1 MMSHFTEIGSYAT
14 EDAINR
20 HEKRLA
26 IKKRT
31 TAQVKGF
38 LLFLFAVFLLVF
50 ADPIICHDD
59 TMKAES
65 LDMNEREEAVFAE
78 EASIE
83 DLMYE
88 EENAESLHN
97 ETKEAR
103 YFYRQYPL
111 SSMSYMDLLREERHF
126 DELPDTVFYNGEN
139 PERASMAILTAEE
152 KDKKEDEE
160 PDDEPAPEEIAD
172 PVTYAYPEGY
182 RVLYNL
188 PKSYALLTFDD
199 GPSAY
204 TQQIVDIL
212 NRYNVQGLFFFIGL
226 HTQGRY
232 EAMRYVTENGCAVGN
247 HGYSHRDMSAMTYDE
262 QKQEV
267 VRTNEIIEQVT
278 GVKPKFYRPPFGNY
292 TEELDGIL
300 KEAEMKT
307 VLWNK
312 DPADWNN
319 KTGEEIMKYI
329 TEATPYGG
337 IYLLHETPETVA
349 ILPMIIEFLL
359 LNGVEFITLE

>member
-152 KDKKEDEE
+152 KDKKRTRNRMTSRLRRNSGSRN
-160 PDDEPAPEEIAD
+160 
-172 PVTYAYPEGY
+172 VCLPEGY

-188 PKSYALLTFDD
+188 PKSYALLTLTTVR
-199 GPSAY
+199 PH
-204 TQQIVDIL
+204 IL
-212 NRYNVQGLFFFIGL
+212 NR
-226 HTQGRY
+226 
-232 EAMRYVTENGCAVGN
+232 
-247 HGYSHRDMSAMTYDE
+247 S
-262 QKQEV
+262 
-267 VRTNEIIEQVT
+267 
-278 GVKPKFYRPPFGNY
+278 
-292 TEELDGIL
+292 
-300 KEAEMKT
+300 
-307 VLWNK
+307 
-312 DPADWNN
+312 
-319 KTGEEIMKYI
+319 
-329 TEATPYGG
+329 
-337 IYLLHETPETVA
+337 
-349 ILPMIIEFLL
+349 
-359 LNGVEFITLE
+359 